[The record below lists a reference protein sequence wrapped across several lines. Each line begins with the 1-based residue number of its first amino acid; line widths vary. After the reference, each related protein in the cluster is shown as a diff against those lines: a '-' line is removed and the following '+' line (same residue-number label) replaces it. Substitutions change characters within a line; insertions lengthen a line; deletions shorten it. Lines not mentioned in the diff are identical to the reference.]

1 MDTEP
6 QQRLISRRFGPIV
19 SHPEPGDVKES
30 AGMNAKEEKRVLLA
44 PEAKRLPPWKSSLY
58 EEPTWV
64 SLAWI
69 IGPMLFAGVAI
80 YFFSV
85 R

>member
-1 MDTEP
+1 
-6 QQRLISRRFGPIV
+6 
-19 SHPEPGDVKES
+19 
-30 AGMNAKEEKRVLLA
+30 MNAKEKGVLIAPDGKR
-44 PEAKRLPPWKSSLY
+44 PPPWKSSLY

-69 IGPMLFAGVAI
+69 IGPLLFAGVTI
-80 YFFSV
+80 YLSI

>member
-1 MDTEP
+1 
-6 QQRLISRRFGPIV
+6 
-19 SHPEPGDVKES
+19 
-30 AGMNAKEEKRVLLA
+30 MNAKEKGALIGPGGKR
-44 PEAKRLPPWKSSLY
+44 PPPWKSSLY

-69 IGPMLFAGVAI
+69 IGPALLAAVVI
-80 YFFSV
+80 YFAV

>member
-1 MDTEP
+1 
-6 QQRLISRRFGPIV
+6 
-19 SHPEPGDVKES
+19 
-30 AGMNAKEEKRVLLA
+30 MNAKEKGALIA
-44 PEAKRLPPWKSSLY
+44 PEGKRPPPWKSSLY

-69 IGPMLFAGVAI
+69 LGPVLIAALVLFFVI
-80 YFFSV
+80 

>member
-1 MDTEP
+1 
-6 QQRLISRRFGPIV
+6 
-19 SHPEPGDVKES
+19 
-30 AGMNAKEEKRVLLA
+30 MNAKENGSLIGPDGKRPA
-44 PEAKRLPPWKSSLY
+44 AWKSSLY
-58 EEPTWV
+58 DEPNWV

-80 YFFSV
+80 YLSV

>member
-1 MDTEP
+1 
-6 QQRLISRRFGPIV
+6 
-19 SHPEPGDVKES
+19 
-30 AGMNAKEEKRVLLA
+30 MNAKEKGSLIGPEGKRPA
-44 PEAKRLPPWKSSLY
+44 PWKSSLY

-69 IGPMLFAGVAI
+69 LGPMLFAGVAI
-80 YFFSV
+80 YFAV

>member
-1 MDTEP
+1 
-6 QQRLISRRFGPIV
+6 
-19 SHPEPGDVKES
+19 
-30 AGMNAKEEKRVLLA
+30 MNAKEKSGLLA
-44 PEAKRLPPWKSSLY
+44 AEGKRPPPWKSSIY
-58 EEPTWV
+58 EEPNWV

-80 YFFSV
+80 YFSV

>member
-1 MDTEP
+1 
-6 QQRLISRRFGPIV
+6 
-19 SHPEPGDVKES
+19 
-30 AGMNAKEEKRVLLA
+30 MNAKENGSLIGPEGKR
-44 PEAKRLPPWKSSLY
+44 PPPWKSSLY
-58 EEPTWV
+58 DEPTWV

-80 YFFSV
+80 YLSV

>member
-1 MDTEP
+1 METMR

-19 SHPEPGDVKES
+19 SHPEPGEVKES
-30 AGMNAKEEKRVLLA
+30 AGMNAKDEKGVVLA
-44 PEAKRLPPWKSSLY
+44 PEGKRLPSWKSSLY

-64 SLAWI
+64 SLVWI
-69 IGPMLFAGVAI
+69 IGPVLFAAVAI
-80 YFFSV
+80 YFSV